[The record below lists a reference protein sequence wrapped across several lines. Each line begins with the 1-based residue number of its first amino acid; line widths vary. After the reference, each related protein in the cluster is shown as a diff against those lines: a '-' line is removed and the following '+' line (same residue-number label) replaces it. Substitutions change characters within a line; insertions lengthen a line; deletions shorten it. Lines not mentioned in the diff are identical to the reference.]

1 MKKLHYSI
9 VIDAPKQ
16 TVWHTMLDDKP
27 YRDWSAAFSPG
38 SHYVGSWE
46 KGRKIQFLGP
56 DENGKLGG
64 MTSEIAENRPYE
76 FVSIHHLG
84 MVSDGVEDTQSEK
97 VKEWAGY
104 ENYTFQEQDGKT
116 TLLVDVDT
124 ADDFAEMMNDLWPKA
139 LGRLKELAEGK

>member
-16 TVWHTMLDDKP
+16 VVWHTMLDDQP

-104 ENYTFQEQDGKT
+104 ENYTFQQQDGKT

-124 ADDFAEMMNDLWPKA
+124 ADDFADMMNDLWPKA